1 MHTLSVVMPIYN
13 EEALLEELFRRVTR
27 VFDAVEHEFGIRCE
41 WLLVNDGSRDRTL
54 AMLSDFAERDPRLV
68 VLDLSRNF
76 GHQPAIQAGLEH
88 ATGDAIVIMD
98 GDLQDPPEL
107 ITELVRAWLKGSK
120 VVVAQRRSRA
130 EHGVKG
136 MMFAAFHKMLAK
148 VSDLKMETGSGVF
161 GLLDRRA
168 ANSLLE
174 LRERN
179 RFLPGLRTW
188 VGYEQAK
195 VFYDR
200 EERAAGKPKQSFTRL
215 LRYGFDAIFSFSLK
229 PLRAI
234 WTLGFV
240 VSIFSFCYALFLI
253 LMRIL
258 HVNVVAG
265 FTTPTVAILLLG
277 GIQLISIGIL
287 GEYLGRIYDE
297 VKQRPHYVIQRI
309 IRSASAIQEQALT
322 GGTAHSA
329 GPVNDNLGMSTL
341 DRHSPKS
348 ETRYPIPAP
357 NAD

>member
-1 MHTLSVVMPIYN
+1 MRISVVMPIYN
-13 EEALLEELFRRVTR
+13 EEALLEELFRRVTH
-27 VFDAVEHEFGIRCE
+27 VFDTVEQEFSANCE
-41 WLLVNDGSRDRTL
+41 WVLVNDGSRDRSL
-54 AMLSDFAERDPRLV
+54 EMLSEFAERDPRLV

-88 ATGDAIVIMD
+88 ATGDAIIIMD

-107 ITELVRAWLKGSK
+107 IPELIRSWQRGSK

-130 EHGVKG
+130 EHGIKG
-136 MMFAAFHKMLAK
+136 MMFGAFHTMLAK

-168 ANSLLE
+168 ANNLME

-200 EERAAGKPKQSFTRL
+200 EERAAGEPKQSFTRL

-234 WTLGFV
+234 WTLGFI

-297 VKQRPHYVIQRI
+297 VKQRPHYVIQRVV
-309 IRSASAIQEQALT
+309 RSSAIAPATTTQHSDSTIGAPLSTQHAL
-322 GGTAHSA
+322 
-329 GPVNDNLGMSTL
+329 
-341 DRHSPKS
+341 
-348 ETRYPIPAP
+348 
-357 NAD
+357 AD

>member
-1 MHTLSVVMPIYN
+1 MRTLSIVMPIYN
-13 EEALLEELFRRVTR
+13 EEALLPELFSRVQR
-27 VFDAVEHEFGIRCE
+27 VMDSAEHQFDLRCE
-41 WLLVNDGSRDRTL
+41 WVLVNDGSRDRTL
-54 AMLSDFAERDPRLV
+54 YMLSEFAGQDSRLIV
-68 VLDLSRNF
+68 IDLSRNF
-76 GHQPAIQAGLEH
+76 GHQPAIHAGMEH
-88 ATGDAIVIMD
+88 ASGDAIVIMD

-107 ITELVRAWLKGSK
+107 IPELVQSWLDGNR

-130 EHGVKG
+130 EHGLKG
-136 MMFAAFHKMLAK
+136 MLFGLFHAMLAR

-168 ANSLLE
+168 ANDLLQ

-234 WTLGFV
+234 WTLGFI
-240 VSIFSFCYALFLI
+240 VSFFSFFYALFLI

-258 HVNVVAG
+258 HINVVAG

-297 VKQRPHYVIQRI
+297 VKQRPHYVVNRV
-309 IRSASAIQEQALT
+309 IR
-322 GGTAHSA
+322 GGTPTASIETQHSA
-329 GPVNDNLGMSTL
+329 LSTQ
-341 DRHSPKS
+341 HSF
-348 ETRYPIPAP
+348 
-357 NAD
+357 AD